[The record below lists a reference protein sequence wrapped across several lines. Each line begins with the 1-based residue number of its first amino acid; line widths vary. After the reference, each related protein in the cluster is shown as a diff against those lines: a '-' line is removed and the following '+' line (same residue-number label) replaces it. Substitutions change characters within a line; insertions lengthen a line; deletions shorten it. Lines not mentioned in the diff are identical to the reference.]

1 MKKYLLCLTLL
12 LFLLLTAC
20 GKTSGDS
27 NERPPAIPSSFQTTA
42 EVNTPL
48 QTFKAE
54 VEYKSINNCTIRFTA
69 PATINGI
76 EMVWDGTMCRL
87 QYKDVGFDVD
97 LSKFPQ
103 SAAGSQIINSVT
115 AALKLENIEI
125 EKTGDNWSYSGVTKS
140 GKFEIIQD
148 GKTGYLTSISL
159 PEQKV
164 TVTFTNFQPF
174 SAEN

>member
-1 MKKYLLCLTLL
+1 MKKSLLCLLLIAVLL
-12 LFLLLTAC
+12 LSAC
-20 GKTSGDS
+20 GKTDS
-27 NERPPAIPSSFQTTA
+27 NNEERPPAIPQSFQTSA

-69 PATINGI
+69 PATINGV
-76 EMVWDGTMCRL
+76 EMVWDGTICRL
-87 QYKDVGFDVD
+87 QYKEVGFDVD

-115 AALKLENIEI
+115 AALKAENIKI
-125 EKTGDNWSYSGVTKS
+125 EKSGDNWSYSGVTQS
-140 GKFEIIQD
+140 GEFEIIQD

-164 TVTFTNFQPF
+164 TVTFTNFQPL